1 MANLQ
6 NKAVPLRTLA
16 SSTPTS
22 SVSRR
27 AFSLS
32 RPRQSYDDT
41 VQNLRI
47 GKHTRVIYQG
57 FTGRVATTNAKD
69 SLAYG
74 TNIVGGVTPGKE
86 GEHLGLPLLPN
97 LRRATEQLKPD
108 ATAVFVA
115 APQCGKAIEEA
126 IEAEIP
132 LIVSVAEHIPLHDI
146 MRVSSILATQSK
158 SRLVGANAP
167 GIISPIGSC
176 RIGFQPLPTFAPG
189 HIGIVAK
196 SGTLSYETVAS
207 ITRSGL

>member
-1 MANLQ
+1 MAP
-6 NKAVPLRTLA
+6 VR
-16 SSTPTS
+16 SSQA
-22 SVSRR
+22 SVSYHAISKVISHQSPR
-27 AFSLS
+27 AFSTS
-32 RPRQSYDDT
+32 RFQQSYDDT

-57 FTGRVATTNAKD
+57 FTGRVATGNAKD

-97 LRRATEQLKPD
+97 LRKAKEQLKPD

-146 MRVSSILATQSK
+146 MRVRQIEIAVIPKFMKKRSFSS
-158 SRLVGANAP
+158 
-167 GIISPIGSC
+167 
-176 RIGFQPLPTFAPG
+176 
-189 HIGIVAK
+189 
-196 SGTLSYETVAS
+196 
-207 ITRSGL
+207 RSVPS